1 MTAQNASIFNEFW
14 NWRLK
19 ESPEFATAIG
29 IHDFDSDLDDMG
41 LAAFE
46 RRGKE
51 ASNILEKLNK
61 EKQACVDQKIALNY
75 ELLQTEI
82 EQYLRG
88 TKFKSYL
95 FPFNQL
101 EGPQGDFP
109 RLIGWMKT
117 DTLQDYE
124 KIISRFEKFPKQMEQ
139 FTELLKEG
147 IKENYTMAI
156 ESIRVVPSQL
166 ESIAKSTVTES
177 QLFKAFLSFPASID
191 AGKKAALKAKAE
203 QLLTKNVFPA
213 YAKLAEFLN
222 KEYIPHVRAKA
233 GIFCLKDGENYYQE
247 CLNFHTTT
255 SMTPEQIH
263 KVGLEEVAK
272 IAGKMEEVMK
282 SVKFEGSLKE
292 FRSYMKTDPK
302 FRFQSEEDM
311 FSRYKDIASKI
322 KPLLPT
328 ICRNIPSAQYVIEP
342 VPKDMAPSF
351 PGAYYLNPS
360 IDGTRPG
367 TFYLNTYKVEER
379 SLIEVVSLSLHEAE
393 PGHHLQCAYAMEQND
408 LPSFRRY
415 IEDRL
420 YSLAPG
426 RFALNTGYLEGWG
439 LYCEFLGEELGLYKD
454 PYDYFG
460 RLSHEMLRACRLV
473 IDTGIHAFKWSREES
488 IKYMSEN
495 TAMAET
501 DVIAEVDRY
510 ITWPGQACAYK
521 IGELKIKELRHK
533 CQTEL
538 GDKFDVRDF
547 HEIILALG
555 AVPLHTL
562 EDAVTKFISKMK

>member
-1 MTAQNASIFNEFW
+1 MKSPNASIFDEFW
-14 NWRLK
+14 SWRLN

-29 IHDFDSDLDDMG
+29 IHDFDEHLDNMS
-41 LAAFE
+41 LAACK
-46 RRGKE
+46 RREKE
-51 ASNILEKLNK
+51 ASNILDKLNK
-61 EKQACVDQKIALNY
+61 EKQACVDEKLVLNY
-75 ELLQTEI
+75 ELLQKEI

-88 TKFKSYL
+88 MKFKSYL

-124 KIISRFEKFPKQMEQ
+124 KIISRFERFPEQMEQ

-147 IKENYTMAI
+147 IKENYTMAL

-166 ESIAKSTVTES
+166 ESIARSTVTES
-177 QLFKAFLSFPASID
+177 QLFKPFLNFPATID
-191 AGKKAALKAKAE
+191 DGKKAALKAKAE
-203 QLLTKNVFPA
+203 KLLVDNIFPA

-222 KEYIPHVRAKA
+222 KDYIPNVRANP
-233 GIFCLKDGENYYQE
+233 GIFCLKDGANYYQE

-255 SMTPEQIH
+255 NMTPEQIH
-263 KVGLEEVAK
+263 KAGMEEVAK

-282 SVKFEGSLKE
+282 SVRFEGSLKD
-292 FRSYMKTDPK
+292 FRSYMKTDKK

-311 FSRYKDIASKI
+311 FLRYKDIASKI
-322 KPLLPT
+322 KPLLPK
-328 ICRNIPSAQYVIEP
+328 ICRKIPSAQYVIEP
-342 VPKDMAPSF
+342 VPKDMAPGF

-393 PGHHLQCAYAMEQND
+393 PGHHLQCAYAMEEKD
-408 LPSFRRY
+408 LPNFRRY

-420 YSLAPG
+420 YSFAPG

-473 IDTGIHAFKWSREES
+473 IDTGIHAFQWSREES

-521 IGELKIKELRHK
+521 IGELIIKELRQK
-533 CQTEL
+533 CQTAL

-555 AVPLHTL
+555 AVPFHTL
-562 EDAVTKFISKMK
+562 EDAVIKFIIKMN